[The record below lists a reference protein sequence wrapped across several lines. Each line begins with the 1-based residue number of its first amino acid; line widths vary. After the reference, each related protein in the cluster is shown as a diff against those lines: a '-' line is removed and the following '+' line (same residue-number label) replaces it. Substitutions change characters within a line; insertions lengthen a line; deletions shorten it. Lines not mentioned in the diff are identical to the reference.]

1 MSTRYV
7 AFIRAVMI
15 GREGLH
21 RQVLLDIF
29 SEAGAN
35 HPVSYISTGNVSFEV
50 SPDRLEAVVE
60 EVAHEISEVVARP
73 TEVFVRSEPD
83 LRSMVASDPY
93 ADQPLSVDHGAEVT
107 FFLDA
112 VPPNLDL
119 PFQSSRDDI
128 VVFRASERELFS
140 VSVRSGGLSR
150 GAGGLIAATT
160 GERITTRSWSTVL
173 RILEKLETS

>member
-1 MSTRYV
+1 
-7 AFIRAVMI
+7 MI

-29 SEAGAN
+29 SEAGAT

-73 TEVFVRSEPD
+73 TEVFVRSESD

-112 VPPNLDL
+112 VPPNSTFRSRA
-119 PFQSSRDDI
+119 PVMTSSS
-128 VVFRASERELFS
+128 FERAN
-140 VSVRSGGLSR
+140 VSCFPSR
-150 GAGGLIAATT
+150 FVLADSAAAPAA
-160 GERITTRSWSTVL
+160 
-173 RILEKLETS
+173 